1 MATSSDFTTSNKYI
15 VYDIV
20 VTENSTSIPNNTS
33 SINVKVR
40 AWRTNQGYTTD
51 GAGTCY
57 VNIDGTNYSSSWE
70 YGEKP
75 LTYRSFTVLFDKNVT
90 IPHNA
95 DGKKTIY
102 VSAYI
107 DHSRFSS
114 NSQGFNVTLST
125 IPRQANLTSAPN
137 FYDVDNP
144 TITYSNPA
152 GNISAITSLQACISL
167 TGAVADVPYRDISKT
182 GTSYTF
188 NLTQAE
194 RNTLLAA
201 CPNSNTLSVRFI
213 VRTVLS
219 GQTYYSTL
227 IRTMTVKN
235 ANPTITGA
243 SYSDT
248 NATTTAI
255 TNNNQ
260 QIIQGN
266 STVSFNFT
274 SLAALKYATLTKV
287 EITVNAVTVSSNL
300 SGSSVSNKTVAFGVI
315 NSSSNQS
322 ASIKLTD
329 SRGNTTTQSLNITML
344 AWSLPTGIISLSRKS
359 NYYDETYI
367 KVNADYS
374 SLDNKNSIT
383 IQYQYKETS
392 GSSWS
397 ALASLQDDVQ
407 ATISLDNTKSYD
419 FKIFVTD
426 RIGSTTYNAVLQI
439 GIPILYIDKLL
450 RSVGI
455 GTLPTQTN
463 QLAVDRRVEL
473 KNTLQ
478 ESVADLWST
487 VIDQNY
493 RSAFLLFK
501 NQNNNA
507 VLRLGGD
514 TSNGNGYIRVNN
526 ASGNNLLTLGQAS
539 TGGGTVQIRD
549 SSGNYRGAIYKGT
562 NGGAVELYNDDD
574 TRVLLFWVGGN
585 KDGVVDVS
593 DSSGS
598 VTISLV
604 GKTGVVT
611 CVSVTQTSSR
621 KVKENIKPMTIDEAR
636 KILGLQAVSFDFKD
650 KDKGTD
656 KRGFIAEDVAEIIPQ
671 LVTPETDSE
680 PAKLDYI
687 QMIPYL
693 VETIKNQERRIQ
705 ELETKVEELSKKL
718 T

>member
-1 MATSSDFTTSNKYI
+1 MATSPYFSTSNQYI
-15 VYDIV
+15 KYDIHV
-20 VTENSTSIPNNTS
+20 DTVSQDIANNTS
-33 SINVKVR
+33 TIRVWVI
-40 AWRTNQGYTTD
+40 AWRTNTGYQTY
-51 GAGTCY
+51 GSGTCY
-57 VNIDGTNYSSSWE
+57 CNINGTNYSQSISSSQIIS
-70 YGEKP
+70 YNSDT
-75 LTYRSFTVLFDKNVT
+75 LLFDKTVT

-95 DGKKTIY
+95 DGSKTIY
-102 VSAYI
+102 VSSYI
-107 DHSRFSS
+107 SHSRFTS
-114 NSQGFNVTLST
+114 NSQGFNVTLTT
-125 IPRQANLTSAPN
+125 IPRQANIVSAPN
-137 FYDVDNP
+137 FYDTDNP

-167 TGAVADVPYRDISKT
+167 TGAVANVPYRNISKT

-235 ANPTITGA
+235 ANPTISGA

-274 SLAALKYATLTKV
+274 SLAALKYATLTKI
-287 EITVNAVTVSSNL
+287 EITVNAVKVTSNL
-300 SGSSVSNKTVAFGVI
+300 SGSSVSNKTVAFGTI
-315 NSSSNQS
+315 NSTNNLS

-344 AWSLPTGIISLSRKS
+344 AWSLPTAIISLSRKS

-487 VIDQNY
+487 VTNEAY
-493 RSAFLLFK
+493 RSAFLLFR
-501 NQNNNA
+501 NQSNNQ
-507 VLRLGGD
+507 VLKVGGD
-514 TSNGNGYIRVNN
+514 TTSGNGYIRVYS
-526 ASGNNLLTLGQAS
+526 ASGKLISILTGGNDGGYLRINNPSEVNLLTLGS
-539 TGGGTVQIRD
+539 SSSGGGWIGIKD
-549 SSGNYRGAIYKGT
+549 SSG
-562 NGGAVELYNDDD
+562 D
-574 TRVLLFWVGGN
+574 TRGELFVGN
-585 KDGVVDVS
+585 DGS
-593 DSSGS
+593 GYLNLYDSSGT
-598 VTISLV
+598 VTIKQV
-604 GKTGVVT
+604 GQSGNIT
-611 CVSVTQTSSR
+611 CVSLTQTSSR
-621 KVKENIKPMTIDEAR
+621 KVKDNIKPMNIDEAR
-636 KILGLQAVSFDFKD
+636 KILGLQAVSFDFRD
-650 KDKGTD
+650 KEQGTD
-656 KRGFIAEDVAEIIPQ
+656 KRGFIAEDVAELIPQ
-671 LVTPETDSE
+671 LVTPETE
-680 PAKLDYI
+680 ETPAKLDYI

-705 ELETKVEELSKKL
+705 ELEAKVEELSKKL